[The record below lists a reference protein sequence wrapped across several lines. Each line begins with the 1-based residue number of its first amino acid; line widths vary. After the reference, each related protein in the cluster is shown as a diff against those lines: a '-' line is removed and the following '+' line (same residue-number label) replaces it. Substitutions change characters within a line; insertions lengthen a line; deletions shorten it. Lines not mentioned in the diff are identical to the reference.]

1 MDLIFYDVPDP
12 LPAMGAPLRP
22 VIRKIGVMAVL
33 PKTRAEPPCLMTLD
47 RDDLAHP
54 ALRMG
59 W

>member
-1 MDLIFYDVPDP
+1 MDLVLYDLPDP
-12 LPAMGAPLRP
+12 LPAMGTPLRP
-22 VIRKIGVMAVL
+22 VIGKIGVMAVL
-33 PKTRAEPPCLMTLD
+33 PKMRVEPPGLMMLD